1 MNGRVTNRLE
11 PAWLAGLGV
20 VLSLGGLV
28 WSVGAPAQ
36 TAGQGAPDGQE
47 ALRLQGQKLFETR
60 CFVCHGREG
69 KGDGPAATGL
79 GANPRNF
86 TDPQWQQATPDA
98 KIRKVIKQ
106 GGPSVGESS
115 AMPPNADLNDAQVD
129 ALTVFLRSLRGL

>member
-1 MNGRVTNRLE
+1 MNGRVATRLQ
-11 PAWLAGLGV
+11 PALLAGLGIA
-20 VLSLGGLV
+20 LGLGNLV
-28 WSVGAPAQ
+28 WSSDTPAQ
-36 TAGQGAPDGQE
+36 SAAQGAATGQE
-47 ALRLQGQKLFETR
+47 AMRLQGEKLFETR

-115 AMPPNADLNDAQVD
+115 AMPPNPDLSDVQVD
-129 ALTVFLRSLRGL
+129 ALTVFLRSLRQS

>member
-1 MNGRVTNRLE
+1 MLGVTIRLQ
-11 PAWLAGLGV
+11 PVWLAGLGV
-20 VLSLGGLV
+20 VLRLGNLA
-28 WSVGAPAQ
+28 WSSNAPAQ
-36 TAGQGAPDGQE
+36 TAGQGAVSDQE
-47 ALRLQGQKLFETR
+47 ALRLQGEKLFETR

-106 GGPSVGESS
+106 GGQSAGESG
-115 AMPPNADLNDAQVD
+115 AMPPNADLSDAQVD
-129 ALTVFLRSLRGL
+129 ALTVFLRSLKGL

>member
-1 MNGRVTNRLE
+1 LNGGVTNRLE

-20 VLSLGGLV
+20 VVSLGNLV
-28 WSVGAPAQ
+28 WSSGAPAQ
-36 TAGQGAPDGQE
+36 TAGQEAPNGQD

-60 CFVCHGREG
+60 CFVCHGRDG

-106 GGPSVGESS
+106 GGQSVGESS
-115 AMPPNADLNDAQVD
+115 AMAPNADLSDAQVD
-129 ALTVFLRSLRGL
+129 ALTAFLRSLKGL